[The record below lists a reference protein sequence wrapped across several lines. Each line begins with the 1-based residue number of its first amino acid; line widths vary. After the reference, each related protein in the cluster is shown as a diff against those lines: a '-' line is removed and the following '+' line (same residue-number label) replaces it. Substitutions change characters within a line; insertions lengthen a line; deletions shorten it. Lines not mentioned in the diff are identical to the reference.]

1 MATYNNNKN
10 MTYYQ
15 LSLVDGNNVLMRSN
29 VFGSELQFQ
38 QFLNRIQLGNV
49 HYVVNYVTQAPQS
62 LNEFQGNAVRRGS
75 YNPFNYSYYTP
86 PTGTETSFDT
96 SPTQYYETS
105 PMQHHGTSPTQYHPQ
120 YHVDFNSSPE
130 PIHGTSPQ
138 RCNHS
143 PWPDYFNTQPVATS
157 TPKSNV
163 NLEVVGNSIGTSAS
177 PIDDTW
183 EHLGEQAYS
192 GFQIKERPEGVGYLL
207 MPSGNCN
214 FTGSNIG
221 NSVWLE
227 QYNAWSV
234 DEDDL
239 DYYLDQ
245 GATWHL
251 EVDSVNRL
259 LDEMDDRPIF
269 DDMIFEQYGDSYLV
283 QCYEDHPNYPDS
295 TFHGG
300 IWNKD
305 ADGWVFPSNMR
316 GFLEDNGCE
325 FEDNTS
331 ILFEDMEY
339 RPCRGRGF
347 KLTPSSESRFY
358 GVDNFAGKG
367 LWRKTYW
374 FFPKSSH
381 QFFISRGAT
390 LAE

>member
-10 MTYYQ
+10 ITYYQ
-15 LSLVDGNNVLMRSN
+15 LSLVDRNNVLMRSN
-29 VFGSELQFQ
+29 VFESELQFQ

-49 HYVVNYVTQAPQS
+49 YYVVNYVTQAPQS
-62 LNEFQGNAVRRGS
+62 LTEFQRNAVRHGS
-75 YNPFNYSYYTP
+75 YNPFSYSYYTP
-86 PTGTETSFDT
+86 PTGTETSFGT
-96 SPTQYYETS
+96 APSQYYGSSPTQYY
-105 PMQHHGTSPTQYHPQ
+105 GTSPHVFQPQ
-120 YHVDFNSSPE
+120 YHVDFDSSPE
-130 PIHGTSPQ
+130 PIHGTSPS

-157 TPKSNV
+157 TPKTDV
-163 NLEVVGNSIGTSAS
+163 NLEVVGSSIPTPSS

-183 EHLGEQAYS
+183 EHLGDQAYS

-207 MPSGNCN
+207 IPSGNCS

-251 EVDSVNRL
+251 EVDAVNHL
-259 LDEMDDRPIF
+259 LDEMEERPIF
-269 DDMIFEQYGDSYLV
+269 DDMIFEEYGDSYLV
-283 QCYEDHPNYPDS
+283 QCYEDHPNYKD
-295 TFHGG
+295 TNYHGG
-300 IWNKD
+300 VWSEQG
-305 ADGWVFPSNMR
+305 DGWVFASNMR
-316 GFLEDNGCE
+316 NFLEDNGCE
-325 FEDNTS
+325 FEDNS
-331 ILFEDMEY
+331 ESLFEGMTY
-339 RPCRGRGF
+339 QPSRGRGF
-347 KLTPSSESRFY
+347 KLIPHGDSRFY
-358 GVDNFAGKG
+358 GVNNFAGKG

-381 QFFISRGAT
+381 EFFTQRGAQ
-390 LAE
+390 LIW

>member
-1 MATYNNNKN
+1 MAAYNNNKN

-62 LNEFQGNAVRRGS
+62 LNEFQGNEVRRGS

-86 PTGTETSFDT
+86 PTGTETSFGTD
-96 SPTQYYETS
+96 PTQYYETS
-105 PMQHHGTSPTQYHPQ
+105 PSQHHGTSSTQYHPQ
-120 YHVDFNSSPE
+120 YHVDFDSSPE
-130 PIHGTSPQ
+130 PIHGTSPH

-143 PWPDYFNTQPVATS
+143 PWPDYSNTQPVATS

-163 NLEVVGNSIGTSAS
+163 NLEVVGNSIDTSAS

-183 EHLGEQAYS
+183 EHLGDQAYS

-259 LDEMDDRPIF
+259 LDEMDDHPIF

-283 QCYEDHPNYPDS
+283 QCYEDHPNYQDS

-300 IWNKD
+300 IWSKD

-316 GFLEDNGCE
+316 QFLEDNGCE
-325 FEDNTS
+325 FEDNTN

-381 QFFISRGAT
+381 EFFTSRGAT